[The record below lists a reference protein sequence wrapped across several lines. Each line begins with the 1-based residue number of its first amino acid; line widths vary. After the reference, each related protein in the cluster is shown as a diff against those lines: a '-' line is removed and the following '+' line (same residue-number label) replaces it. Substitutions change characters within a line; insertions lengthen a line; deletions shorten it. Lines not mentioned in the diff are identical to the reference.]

1 VAAESG
7 QLRAARLNALAEEHA
22 AKADRLRLMAQR
34 IDKGN
39 IGEERIAA
47 LLDTL
52 DGAGWTV
59 LNDRYKSPS
68 SPANLDHVVVG
79 PPGVF
84 VIDAKNWTGGRL
96 RLDERGMALGRYR
109 HDDELHS
116 ARVDATIVGRHAAA
130 AVPEV
135 LTTGMLA
142 FVEDVGLT
150 EPAMHQAVVLLQ
162 ADQLLL
168 WLTSEPRRLD
178 PQQVH
183 QIASTLDAVLP
194 PRSGGR
200 QPLVVPVDLAI
211 PTRPAQPAAGRH
223 AAPRGSQ
230 RRTGEGRLSQGRL
243 GQRRGS
249 PVRPGQGPKQA
260 ARRAAQG
267 AVTELADLLKR
278 LCLLVVLVTLILFVG
293 LPLAMRLLPPLI
305 TSLLQR
311 ALPAATSVSPAGV
324 QPTAK
329 ACAPTP
335 ASLRLA
341 CAPVAP
347 VQPTG

>member
-230 RRTGEGRLSQGRL
+230 RRTGEGRL
-243 GQRRGS
+243 
-249 PVRPGQGPKQA
+249 
-260 ARRAAQG
+260 
-267 AVTELADLLKR
+267 ADLLKR

>member
-1 VAAESG
+1 MAAESG

-223 AAPRGSQ
+223 AAPHGSQ
-230 RRTGEGRLSQGRL
+230 RRTGEGR
-243 GQRRGS
+243 
-249 PVRPGQGPKQA
+249 
-260 ARRAAQG
+260 
-267 AVTELADLLKR
+267 LADLLKR
-278 LCLLVVLVTLILFVG
+278 LCLLVVLVTLTLFVG

>member
-1 VAAESG
+1 MAAESG

-183 QIASTLDAVLP
+183 QVASTLDAVLP

-230 RRTGEGRLSQGRL
+230 RRTGEGR
-243 GQRRGS
+243 
-249 PVRPGQGPKQA
+249 
-260 ARRAAQG
+260 
-267 AVTELADLLKR
+267 LADLLKR